1 MTAPLASI
9 GLSVGAARRRSALAR
24 ALGSAIAEAL
34 EAPDVVEA
42 MVNAD
47 GRLWLDRI
55 GSGLAPTAH
64 VLSPHDRE
72 AAIRLIAHEAG
83 ETVGEHRPALQ
94 TILPDSAARIQALLP
109 PLVEAPILAI
119 RKRPATIFTLAD
131 YVRDGIATPE
141 QAKRIGD
148 ALREKRNIVVA
159 GGTGS
164 GKTTLLNALLAEPC
178 LAGGRLIV
186 LEDTPEL
193 QVSGANTVQLLTRR
207 ADPHVTLRDLVQVAL
222 RLRPDRIIV
231 GEARGAEVLD
241 VLKAWNT
248 GHPGGLLTLHANSA
262 QEACLRLEDLCLEA
276 QTASPRRLIA
286 SAVDLIVFIARTAS
300 GRRITELLDLRTTT
314 HSTKG
319 DLE

>member
-9 GLSVGAARRRSALAR
+9 GPSISAARRRSALAR

-64 VLSPHDRE
+64 VLSPQDRE

-94 TILPDSAARIQALLP
+94 TILPDSAARVQALLP

-119 RKRPATIFTLAD
+119 RKRPATIFTLAE

-164 GKTTLLNALLAEPC
+164 GKTTLLNALLAEP
-178 LAGGRLIV
+178 AFHDARVVI
-186 LEDTPEL
+186 LEDTAEL
-193 QVSGANTVQLLTRR
+193 QCASPNAVQLLAKRTE
-207 ADPHVTLRDLVQVAL
+207 PPVTMRDLVQMTL
-222 RLRPDRIIV
+222 RLRPDRIVV
-231 GEARGAEVLD
+231 GEVRDGAALE

-248 GHPGGLLTLHANSA
+248 GHPGGLLTVHANSA
-262 QEACLRLEDLCLEA
+262 ADALSRLEDLCMEA
-276 QTASPRRLIA
+276 RASPPKRLIA
-286 SAVDLIVFIARTAS
+286 QAVDIVVFITRREG
-300 GRRITELLDLRTTT
+300 GRVITEI
-314 HSTKG
+314 
-319 DLE
+319 LEPAASEGASHE